1 MVSSLPSRIAALV
14 HTHFDGLPP
23 RSKPTI
29 RSDGTRE
36 WTPMSGIVIA
46 KGMVNFYVLLGLGL
60 HRVGQ
65 VFKS

>member
-1 MVSSLPSRIAALV
+1 MEEGHTASSLPSRIASLV

-36 WTPMSGIVIA
+36 WTPMSGIVVA
-46 KGMVNFYVLLGLGL
+46 KGMFLLGLGS
-60 HRVGQ
+60 VGGL
-65 VFKS
+65 